1 MWFGLIIF
9 FKFLY
14 TRFTARESALAC
26 FYFAATLPLTFAFHS
41 FHPYDR
47 AGFVTW
53 LMAIWCA
60 RAKHFLEFSVVS
72 VIGVLIK
79 YDAIVLP
86 ILYFLGNSTTQNWRK
101 CLIQSSAMEIVL
113 LAIFGALILAIPGG
127 FEQRHYEALILH
139 NLTMLIDN
147 AIFYPPTL
155 AFGLPIALVILGY
168 RRSDRFMRASVW
180 FAGLIA
186 VILFVATNFEEVR
199 GEQMLF
205 PLLAPAALLGL
216 RRILGEPSALEK
228 QP

>member
-1 MWFGLIIF
+1 MNIRIAVPYLVEFIHNATGARVVRLYKIVDLVGMWFGLIIF

-113 LAIFGALILAIPGG
+113 LAIFGALIGITKAAGAREFGGGFQGGTISGFPGG
-127 FEQRHYEALILH
+127 TAHGMTSSVDFNGPRLQDVRAETE
-139 NLTMLIDN
+139 
-147 AIFYPPTL
+147 PT
-155 AFGLPIALVILGY
+155 
-168 RRSDRFMRASVW
+168 R
-180 FAGLIA
+180 
-186 VILFVATNFEEVR
+186 
-199 GEQMLF
+199 
-205 PLLAPAALLGL
+205 
-216 RRILGEPSALEK
+216 
-228 QP
+228 